1 MYIHL
6 HYWNTYVCTYIYTI
20 GTHTYVHTFIL
31 LEHIRMYIH
40 LYYWNTYVCTYIYTI
55 GTHTYVHT
63 FILLEHIRMYIHL
76 YYWNTYIF
84 VDMNLLKYIL
94 LSLQI
99 LPNYSNLLLVGCH
112 VIIKQGLHTSDIC
125 TCIHTYIRTYICI
138 HIPTY
143 VYMYMQICG
152 YVRMWMQKR
161 EKSQIYSLS
170 IQHMYV
176 RICS

>member
-6 HYWNTYVCTYIYTI
+6 HYWNTY
-20 GTHTYVHTFIL
+20 
-31 LEHIRMYIH
+31 MYIH
-40 LYYWNTYVCTYIYTI
+40 SYYWNTY
-55 GTHTYVHT
+55 
-63 FILLEHIRMYIHL
+63 MYIHS
-76 YYWNTYIF
+76 YYWNTNIF

-112 VIIKQGLHTSDIC
+112 VIIKQGLHTPDMC
-125 TCIHTYIRTYICI
+125 TCIHMYIRTYICI

-143 VYMYMQICG
+143 VYMYVQICG

-170 IQHMYV
+170 IQHTYV
-176 RICS
+176 CTYMFIITHILAFIRLC